1 MIVLEY
7 KSHVLSCSLESSV
20 ASQRTQTKTHTPCT
34 SPGGP
39 VRAGFCPSPRLIHAL
54 STFPPPGLRPCVS
67 SSWGLVLSVITS
79 SLCLA
84 GSCSSLSARPE
95 PHLLRKTCLLA
106 PILLSISQLVSF
118 MEWSH
123 LEIISYLLTFWLS
136 FSPKCTHHEG
146 RNHMLPRCL
155 VSAAFCQGHR
165 DVVNTCKMNGSLHM
179 VDRSIP

>member
-1 MIVLEY
+1 MCGLA
-7 KSHVLSCSLESSV
+7 SAPRPDSSLHS
-20 ASQRTQTKTHTPCT
+20 
-34 SPGGP
+34 
-39 VRAGFCPSPRLIHAL
+39 L
-54 STFPPPGLRPCVS
+54 STFPPPGLCPCIS

-84 GSCSSLSARPE
+84 GSCSSLRARLE

-106 PILLSISQLVSF
+106 TILPSISQLVSF

-123 LEIISYLLTFWLS
+123 PEVISYLLAFWLS
-136 FSPKCTHHEG
+136 FSSKCTHHEG
-146 RNHMLPRCL
+146 KNRILPRCL

-165 DVVNTCKMNGSLHM
+165 DVVNTCRTNGSLHM